1 MQQYTVQQEQQTCI
15 LHEDKQ
21 QFIEEISALR
31 SLVAVVGVAGHLL
44 AELDVFQYQV
54 EQLDARTWEQQAVRV
69 RQRNELVRLSLAVL
83 RAFNARSSDAS
94 GTD

>member
-21 QFIEEISALR
+21 HFIEEISALR
-31 SLVAVVGVAGHLL
+31 SLVAVAGVAGHFLV
-44 AELDVFQYQV
+44 ELDDLKYQV
-54 EQLDARTWEQQAVRV
+54 EQLDSRAWEQQAVRV
-69 RQRNELVRLSLAVL
+69 RQRDELVRLSLAVL
-83 RAFNARSSDAS
+83 RAFNARSGDAS